1 MLAANWGQSRPHRIS
16 SLWRPFA
23 MADPT
28 VGVAVARLPTFV
40 VGDIG
45 VDVVLD
51 ENAHQVIAPHLAC
64 VAERRAARSIL

>member
-1 MLAANWGQSRPHRIS
+1 MAALRNGGPHGGCS
-16 SLWRPFA
+16 
-23 MADPT
+23 
-28 VGVAVARLPTFV
+28 VARLPTFV

-64 VAERRAARSIL
+64 VAERRAARSVL